1 MRGSETEGG
10 GRGAGMGRIWV
21 VVEGGVVVGGGARGK
36 SGGCVAAAAAV
47 AGRRAD
53 IVLDGLL
60 LNLKM
65 K

>member
-21 VVEGGVVVGGGARGK
+21 VGEGGAVGGGGARGK
-36 SGGCVAAAAAV
+36 SGGCVATAAV